1 MTVVQ
6 TEAATSA
13 RARTE
18 GFAPFFVS
26 PREYERPNDFR
37 EDVYL
42 SQAVL
47 SPFGELGM
55 GSAMLRA
62 LDEMGYDQPTEI
74 QSAVI
79 PVLRAGRDV
88 MGQAQTGTGK
98 TAAFGIPI
106 VESIDAERVGVQAL
120 ILAPTRELALQITNE
135 VQALARF
142 SPVAVATIY
151 GGANMRDQVN
161 ALEAGAQIVVGTPG
175 RILDH
180 MGRGTL
186 HFDGVRWLILDE
198 ADRMLDMGFMPDVER
213 IVRRVP
219 RNRQTALFSATMPL
233 VIRRLAARY
242 MRSPELVAV
251 KPEEVTV
258 AQVEQVYYEVA
269 ERDKF
274 AGLCHVL
281 DDEQP
286 TQAIMFCHTQMTV
299 DRLTRALQRAKY
311 KADAI
316 HGGLS
321 QGQREKILKDFRAGT
336 LHLLVATNVAS
347 RGLDIP
353 EVTHVINYDIPE
365 DAETY
370 VHRIGRTARAGRGGK
385 AVTFVAEWDTEAWAA
400 IRKLTGEAIREE
412 RLPLYG

>member
-1 MTVVQ
+1 LT
-6 TEAATSA
+6 
-13 RARTE
+13 
-18 GFAPFFVS
+18 
-26 PREYERPNDFR
+26 
-37 EDVYL
+37 
-42 SQAVL
+42 QAVL
-47 SPFGELGM
+47 SPFGELGL
-55 GSAMLRA
+55 GSELLRA
-62 LDEMGYDQPTEI
+62 LDEMGYERPTEI

-106 VESIDAERVGVQAL
+106 VESISPERVGVQAL
-120 ILAPTRELALQITNE
+120 VLAPTRELALQITNE
-135 VQALARF
+135 MRALARF

-242 MRSPELVAV
+242 MRSPELIAV
-251 KPEEVTV
+251 KPEEPTV
-258 AQVEQVYYEVA
+258 AQVEQIYYEVA

-274 AGLCHVL
+274 AGLCHLL

-299 DRLTRALQRAKY
+299 DRLTRALVRKGY

-321 QGQREKILKDFRAGT
+321 QGQREKILKDFRGGT

-370 VHRIGRTARAGRGGK
+370 VHRIGRTARAGRDGK
-385 AVTFVAEWDTEAWAA
+385 AITFVAEWDTEAWAA

>member
-1 MTVVQ
+1 MT
-6 TEAATSA
+6 
-13 RARTE
+13 
-18 GFAPFFVS
+18 
-26 PREYERPNDFR
+26 
-37 EDVYL
+37 
-42 SQAVL
+42 QAVL
-47 SPFGELGM
+47 SPFEALGLGPEL
-55 GSAMLRA
+55 LRA
-62 LDEMGYDQPTEI
+62 LDEMGYQRPTEI
-74 QSAVI
+74 QDAVI
-79 PVLRAGRDV
+79 PRLREGRDV

-106 VESIDAERVGVQAL
+106 VESVDPTSPMVQAL
-120 ILAPTRELALQITNE
+120 VLAPTRELALQITAE
-135 VQALARF
+135 LRALARF
-142 SPVAVATIY
+142 RPIAVATIY
-151 GGANMRDQVN
+151 GGSSMRDQVN
-161 ALEAGAQIVVGTPG
+161 ALADGAQIVVGTPG

-186 HFDGVRWLILDE
+186 HLDRVRWLVLDE

-233 VIRRLAARY
+233 VIRRLASRY
-242 MRSPELVAV
+242 MRAPELIAV
-251 KPEEVTV
+251 KPEEPTV
-258 AQVEQVYYEVA
+258 SQVEQVYYEVA
-269 ERDKF
+269 ERDKL

-281 DDEQP
+281 DTEEP
-286 TQAIMFCHTQMTV
+286 AQAIIFCHTQVTV
-299 DRLTRALQRAKY
+299 DRLTRDLRRARY

-321 QGQREKILKDFRAGT
+321 QSQREKILQDFRAGQ

-353 EVTHVINYDIPE
+353 EVSHVINFDIPE

-370 VHRIGRTARAGRGGK
+370 VHRIGRTARAGREGK
-385 AVTFVAEWDTEAWAA
+385 AITFVAEWDAEAWAE
-400 IRKLTGEAIREE
+400 IRKLTGQAIREE

>member
-1 MTVVQ
+1 MALPARQEDESLIEAVQ
-6 TEAATSA
+6 T
-13 RARTE
+13 
-18 GFAPFFVS
+18 PF
-26 PREYERPNDFR
+26 E
-37 EDVYL
+37 
-42 SQAVL
+42 
-47 SPFGELGM
+47 ELGL
-55 GSAMLRA
+55 APELLRA
-62 LDEMGYDQPTEI
+62 VDEMGFVEPTEI
-74 QSAVI
+74 QAGVI
-79 PVLRAGRDV
+79 PVMRTGRDV
-88 MGQAQTGTGK
+88 IAQAQTGTGK

-106 VESIDAERVGVQAL
+106 VEGVDADRAEVQAL
-120 ILAPTRELALQITNE
+120 ILAPTRELALQITAE
-135 VQALARF
+135 LQALARF
-142 SPVAVATIY
+142 RPVAVATLY
-151 GGANMRDQVN
+151 GGSSIKDQIR
-161 ALEAGAQIVVGTPG
+161 ALEHGAQIVVGTPG

-180 MGRGTL
+180 LGRRTL
-186 HFDGVRWLILDE
+186 RLDRVQVLVLDE
-198 ADRMLDMGFMPDVER
+198 ADRMLDMGFMPEVER

-242 MRSPELVAV
+242 MRSPELIAV
-251 KPEEVTV
+251 KAEEPTV
-258 AQVEQVYYEVA
+258 AQVEQIYYEVA

-274 AGLCHVL
+274 AGLCHLL

-299 DRLTRALQRAKY
+299 DRLTRALIRKGY

-353 EVTHVINYDIPE
+353 EVTHVINNDIPE

-370 VHRIGRTARAGRGGK
+370 VHRIGRTARAGRDGK
-385 AVTFVAEWDTEAWAA
+385 AITFVAEWDTEAWAA

>member
-1 MTVVQ
+1 
-6 TEAATSA
+6 
-13 RARTE
+13 
-18 GFAPFFVS
+18 
-26 PREYERPNDFR
+26 
-37 EDVYL
+37 
-42 SQAVL
+42 
-47 SPFGELGM
+47 M
-55 GSAMLRA
+55 GSQLLRA
-62 LDEMGYDQPTEI
+62 LDEMGYEKPTEI

-79 PVLRAGRDV
+79 PVLRTGRDV

-106 VESIDAERVGVQAL
+106 VESIDPERVGVQAL

-135 VQALARF
+135 LRALARF

-175 RILDH
+175 RLLDH
-180 MGRGTL
+180 MGRGNL
-186 HFDGVRWLILDE
+186 RFDGVRWLILDE

-242 MRSPELVAV
+242 MRSPELIAV
-251 KPEEVTV
+251 KPEEPTV
-258 AQVEQVYYEVA
+258 AQVEQFYYEVA

-274 AGLCHVL
+274 AGLRHVL
-281 DDEQP
+281 DEEKP

-299 DRLTRALQRAKY
+299 DRLTRALQRAGY

-370 VHRIGRTARAGRGGK
+370 VHRIGRTARAGRDGK

>member
-18 GFAPFFVS
+18 GFAPIFVS
-26 PREYERPNDFR
+26 PRECERPNDFR
-37 EDVYL
+37 EDEFL

-47 SPFGELGM
+47 SPFGELGL
-55 GSAMLRA
+55 GSQLLRA
-62 LDEMGYDQPTEI
+62 LDEMGYDQPTDI

-135 VQALARF
+135 VRALARF

-242 MRSPELVAV
+242 MRSPELIAV
-251 KPEEVTV
+251 KPEDVTV
-258 AQVEQVYYEVA
+258 AQVEQIYYEVA
-269 ERDKF
+269 ER
-274 AGLCHVL
+274 
-281 DDEQP
+281 
-286 TQAIMFCHTQMTV
+286 
-299 DRLTRALQRAKY
+299 
-311 KADAI
+311 
-316 HGGLS
+316 
-321 QGQREKILKDFRAGT
+321 
-336 LHLLVATNVAS
+336 
-347 RGLDIP
+347 
-353 EVTHVINYDIPE
+353 
-365 DAETY
+365 
-370 VHRIGRTARAGRGGK
+370 
-385 AVTFVAEWDTEAWAA
+385 
-400 IRKLTGEAIREE
+400 
-412 RLPLYG
+412 